1 MVYSFVC
8 YIAPFEYEVF
18 PVVRKSSNITRISQ
32 LHGKKFCHPGYGFE
46 TEWTK
51 VISQVC
57 ILNLQFPQN
66 MLFKFECI

>member
-1 MVYSFVC
+1 MIYSFVC
-8 YIAPFEYEVF
+8 YIAAFEYEVF

-51 VISQVC
+51 VISQVRYWIC
-57 ILNLQFPQN
+57 NFHRMCCSNL
-66 MLFKFECI
+66 